1 MRLSHGEDPVL
12 SGVRLRCSGLRSLVM
27 GTGLSAFSPETE
39 SKAGHV
45 NEAKRQVGRLD
56 TVSLAES
63 LVI

>member
-1 MRLSHGEDPVL
+1 
-12 SGVRLRCSGLRSLVM
+12 M